1 MTVYTAAAV
10 PGLPSAERRGYV
22 ATSTA
27 IYILLFMCPHTAICM
42 LCICVRILLSSG
54 GGGDTW
60 QRVLLCTCVRI
71 LIYMCLQLDI
81 YTP

>member
-27 IYILLFMCPHTAICM
+27 IYILLF
-42 LCICVRILLSSG
+42 ICVRILLYVCYVYVSAYFYLAAEEGIRGNEYCYLHVSA
-54 GGGDTW
+54 
-60 QRVLLCTCVRI
+60 
-71 LIYMCLQLDI
+71 Y
-81 YTP
+81 